1 MALFNHALDI
11 VNPDNWTSLDL
22 RVLLLRSTGSAPTAS
37 VTTVADMFTAGAVE
51 LSDTAYVRKTLSG
64 LSVLTTGPDRAGD
77 ADSPTWTALG
87 GAQTCSGVVLF
98 QHITNDAGSKPL
110 AWWTFSQATTGG
122 DFSAAWAAG
131 GLINWNA

>member
-11 VNPDNWTSLDL
+11 VYPDNWTSLDL

-87 GAQTCSGVVLF
+87 GAQTCSGVVLY
-98 QHITNDAGSKPL
+98 IGGAPDPSSPPL
-110 AWWTFSQATTGG
+110 AWWTFTQATTGG
-122 DFSAAWAAG
+122 DFSVAWAAG